1 MQELGF
7 FCSVLIGFCLGLMG
21 GGGSMLTIPVLV
33 YLLGIDPILSTAY
46 SLFVVGTTALIGTV
60 NYIHEQIHYR
70 IALLFSIP
78 SSGVVFVIR
87 RYVIPTIPDP
97 IFVHESFRLSKALA
111 FLLFFAFIMLV
122 ASFSMIKGER
132 SQENNGAVLPQYRD
146 SLTILTGILAGSLTG
161 LAGIGG
167 GFLIIPAL
175 VILMRLPMK
184 KAVGTSLLII
194 AVNSFTGFLSDT
206 TMERFNW
213 PFLLVFTSLAVLGIL
228 VGSYVSRFVSGL
240 RTRMLFGWSVLGL
253 SVYII
258 GKEALIPMVKTV
270 QWLCH
275 IH

>member
-33 YLLGIDPILSTAY
+33 YLLGIDPVLSTAY
-46 SLFVVGTTALIGTV
+46 SLFVVGTAAIIGTI

-78 SSGVVFVIR
+78 SSGVVFLIR

-97 IFVHESFRLSKALA
+97 VFVHESFQLSKALA
-111 FLLFFAFIMLV
+111 FLLFFALIMLV

-132 SQENNGAVLPQYRD
+132 SQENSGAVLPQYRD
-146 SLTILTGILAGSLTG
+146 SLTILTGLLAGSLTG

-206 TMERFNW
+206 TIERFNW

-228 VGSYVSRFVSGL
+228 VGSYVSRFVSGR